1 MWSCETSGIFAH
13 NSVHEQRTPTAMAP
27 KKITVILDSDHRD
40 SKKRIENQESF
51 LFMLKNHAVVALL
64 DNESVEI
71 NPSWMAARTHWVHP
85 FSNSQMVSCVVAFVF
100 LY

>member
-1 MWSCETSGIFAH
+1 
-13 NSVHEQRTPTAMAP
+13 MAP

-71 NPSWMAARTHWVHP
+71 NHFESLVDGGTYTLGPPIQQQPNGKLRCCFCILV
-85 FSNSQMVSCVVAFVF
+85 
-100 LY
+100 LK